1 VTAFNSAADCH
12 QPESKM
18 GLDYASTAYGIL
30 FDYPLTT
37 CGDLVNSDLA
47 GIGVRF
53 LIADAVSAR

>member
-1 VTAFNSAADCH
+1 
-12 QPESKM
+12 M